1 MSIGT
6 SEKSES
12 SVSNTKKITNL
23 LKEMSLGNLMSSA
36 ANAIRPHKFWNTQP
50 VIQNDDNSSDDYSF
64 GPIEIEPDS
73 FRKEIYKLP
82 DGFSWFDCNLWD
94 IESQD
99 FEDTYQLL
107 RNHYVED
114 DDSQFRFNYSKEFL
128 RWALCVPGQKK
139 NWLVGVRVDETKKMV
154 GFISAI
160 PIKVRIH
167 NCIMNTSVVNFLC
180 VHKKLRSKR
189 LAPVLIKEITR
200 RIRCE
205 KIFQSIYTCGKN
217 ITKPFSIGTYWH
229 RIVNVKRLL
238 NTGFIGV
245 PKNMTMSSLI
255 KYHRIPTDKRLA
267 GFRPS
272 IESDAENILKLM
284 NDYFKKYKDV
294 NDETMNNLV
303 NYDDINHSKEL
314 GKQAYIKLN
323 NIQDLENKIVI
334 HQCFNIE
341 EIKHYF
347 ANIDQVIVTYVRE
360 NDKKEITDLFS
371 FFIVESTVI
380 NNEKCPTIKIA
391 YSYFNVAN
399 TCSLPELFN
408 EMLIT
413 VKDKDCDAFNVL
425 DLMQNS
431 EILSDHKFIIGTGR
445 LRYYIFNWKI
455 PQISPSNVGVIL
467 F

>member
-1 MSIGT
+1 MSGET
-6 SEKSES
+6 PEKSES
-12 SVSNTKKITNL
+12 SISNTKKITNL
-23 LKEMSLGNLMSSA
+23 LKEMSLGSFMNTA
-36 ANAIRPHKFWNTQP
+36 ANAIKPHKFWNTQP
-50 VIQNDDNSSDDYSF
+50 VVQNDDSSTEYSF

-107 RNHYVED
+107 KDHYVED

-139 NWLVGVRVDETKKMV
+139 NWLVGVRVNETKKMV

-217 ITKPFSIGTYWH
+217 ITKPFTIGTYWH
-229 RIVNVKRLL
+229 RIINVKKLL
-238 NTGFIGV
+238 ETGFIGI
-245 PKNMTMSSLI
+245 PRNMTMSSLI
-255 KYHRIPTDKRLA
+255 KYHRIPADKRIE

-272 IESDAENILKLM
+272 VDSDAEQICKLFE
-284 NDYFKKYKDV
+284 NYFMKYKDIS
-294 NDETMNNLV
+294 NETMNNKI
-303 NYDDINHSKEL
+303 NYDEINHSKEL
-314 GKQAYIKLN
+314 GKQAYMKLDK
-323 NIQDLENKIVI
+323 IEDLQDKIII
-334 HQCFNIE
+334 HQCFNVE
-341 EIKHYF
+341 DVKHYF
-347 ANIDQVIVTYVRE
+347 TNIDKVIVTYVRE
-360 NDKKEITDLFS
+360 NKNKEITDLFS
-371 FFIVESTVI
+371 FFIIESTVI
-380 NNEKCPTIKIA
+380 NNERFPTINIA
-391 YSYFNVAN
+391 YSYFNIAN
-399 TCSLPELFN
+399 TCSLKELFN
-408 EMLIT
+408 EMIIT
-413 VKDKDCDAFNVL
+413 AKNNNCDAFNTL
-425 DLMQNS
+425 DLMQNLQV
-431 EILSDHKFIIGTGR
+431 IQDNKFIIGTGK
-445 LRYYIFNWKI
+445 LRYYVFNWKI
-455 PQISPSNVGVIL
+455 PQISPSNVGIIL

>member
-1 MSIGT
+1 MSNGAP
-6 SEKSES
+6 ENSES
-12 SVSNTKKITNL
+12 SISNTKKITNL
-23 LKEMSLGNLMSSA
+23 LKEMSLGNLMNTA
-36 ANAIRPHKFWNTQP
+36 ANVIKPHKFWNTQP
-50 VIQNDDNSSDDYSF
+50 VVQNDDDSLDDYSF

-107 RNHYVED
+107 KNHYVED

-139 NWLVGVRVDETKKMV
+139 NWLVGVRVNETKKMV

-167 NCIMNTSVVNFLC
+167 NTIMSTCVVNFLC

-200 RIRCE
+200 RVRCE
-205 KIFQSIYTCGKN
+205 KMFQSIYTCGKN
-217 ITKPFSIGTYWH
+217 ITKPFTIGTYWH
-229 RIVNVKRLL
+229 RVINVKRLL

-255 KYHRIPTDKRLA
+255 KYHRIPSDKRLT

-272 IESDAENILKLM
+272 VDSDADNIFKLM
-284 NDYFKKYKDV
+284 ESYFKKYKDV
-294 NDETMNNLV
+294 SDETMENLV
-303 NYDDINHSKEL
+303 NFDDINHSKEL
-314 GKQAYIKLN
+314 GKQAYIKLDK
-323 NIQDLENKIVI
+323 IQDLENKIVI
-334 HQCFNIE
+334 HQCFSVE
-341 EIKHYF
+341 DIKHYF
-347 ANIDQVIVTYVRE
+347 TNIDNVIVTYVRE
-360 NDKKEITDLFS
+360 NKNKEITDLFS
-371 FFIVESTVI
+371 FFIIESTVI
-380 NNEKCPTIKIA
+380 NNEKFPTIKIA

-399 TCSLPELFN
+399 TCSITELFN

-413 VKDKDCDAFNVL
+413 AKDKDCDALNAL

-431 EILSDHKFIIGTGR
+431 QVLKDHKFIIGTGR

-455 PQISPSNVGVIL
+455 PQISPSNVGIVL